1 MARTGASRR
10 SMVLTLTVNLAGI
23 AWSVGAVFALWI
35 AGVVLW
41 QYATSCSV
49 VSPLTLLA
57 VCGGVVVA
65 ATCAGAVPASLTRF
79 GGSPWMAGFAI
90 ACSAVAFWLYAMV
103 IAAALMFG
111 LSGGSS
117 RWYELITGA
126 IVTLAPS
133 FALAGA
139 NVLAAATIS
148 APRKA
153 MRRLTAWA
161 VILSAAAAIA
171 SIGNVAAC

>member
-1 MARTGASRR
+1 MAG
-10 SMVLTLTVNLAGI
+10 LAI
-23 AWSVGAVFALWI
+23 AFS
-35 AGVVLW
+35 
-41 QYATSCSV
+41 
-49 VSPLTLLA
+49 
-57 VCGGVVVA
+57 
-65 ATCAGAVPASLTRF
+65 AGAF
-79 GGSPWMAGFAI
+79 G
-90 ACSAVAFWLYAMV
+90 LYAMV
-103 IAAALMFG
+103 IATALLFG

-153 MRRLTAWA
+153 IRRLTAWA
-161 VILSAAAAIA
+161 VIVSAGAAIA